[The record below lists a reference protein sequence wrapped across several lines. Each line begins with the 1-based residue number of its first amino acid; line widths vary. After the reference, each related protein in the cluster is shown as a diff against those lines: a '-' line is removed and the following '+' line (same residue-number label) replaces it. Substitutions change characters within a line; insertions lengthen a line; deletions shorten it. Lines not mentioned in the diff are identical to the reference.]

1 MLMAKL
7 GPVAPGVPGL
17 RSGTQHA
24 ACLIHYD
31 SVDWRPARWKH
42 VLGVEVCYPFGRV
55 FIIFS
60 SGLIF
65 LLVWRRDL
73 IEEEILIDFQLSLGW
88 ICEWDKAIDGS
99 AWLSIK
105 SFTKKSGTV
114 NWFLH
119 LFGFV
124 CYTWLLPCYITV
136 LFTYISIFSV
146 LLSSGSV
153 VLQQINNTEYCGRNA
168 DTKLLIHLEECALEK
183 AILQK
188 LYLGCCIS
196 FAGILDFI
204 KTGIN
209 YQGSTENAGFFI
221 QLLFAKY
228 QGEWWMCAIS
238 SACCITWGKCRMH
251 SETLLNFSY
260 NFWLQSRILDCLST
274 ECFAFI

>member
-1 MLMAKL
+1 MFWTVSSMLTIQYVTSLVSFTFLWKNANPLFLDESANGWKKMLMAKL

-60 SGLIF
+60 SGLII

-88 ICEWDKAIDGS
+88 ICEWDKAIDSS

-105 SFTKKSGTV
+105 CFTKKSGTV
-114 NWFLH
+114 SWFLH

-124 CYTWLLPCYITV
+124 CLLHMT
-136 LFTYISIFSV
+136 SS
-146 LLSSGSV
+146 LLY
-153 VLQQINNTEYCGRNA
+153 NCP
-168 DTKLLIHLEECALEK
+168 
-183 AILQK
+183 
-188 LYLGCCIS
+188 LYL
-196 FAGILDFI
+196 
-204 KTGIN
+204 
-209 YQGSTENAGFFI
+209 Y
-221 QLLFAKY
+221 
-228 QGEWWMCAIS
+228 
-238 SACCITWGKCRMH
+238 
-251 SETLLNFSY
+251 
-260 NFWLQSRILDCLST
+260 
-274 ECFAFI
+274 